1 MSPAERRTQT
11 TRAMDGLRRLV
22 RALGASNRES
32 ERTAGIDASAL
43 FVLRQI
49 GGCPGLSL
57 GELAERSHAHPS
69 TVSEVVK
76 RLVEGGLAVRRTAS
90 DDARRAEIDLTAR
103 GHSLLRA
110 APQSVQDAL
119 VDGFERLP
127 AAQRRALIEG
137 LEAWL
142 ASAHLES
149 VPATMLFEPS
159 VRKRS
164 GRLLLPWRRSRA

>member
-69 TVSEVVK
+69 TVSEVVS
-76 RLVEGGLAVRRTAS
+76 RLVEGDLAVRRTAAT
-90 DDARRAEIDLTAR
+90 DGRRAEIAVTPKGRA
-103 GHSLLRA
+103 LLRS
-110 APQSVQDAL
+110 APETVQKAL
-119 VDGFERLP
+119 VEAFERLP
-127 AAQRRALIEG
+127 AAQRRALVEG

-142 ASAHLES
+142 AGAHLES
-149 VPATMLFEPS
+149 IPATMLFEPS
-159 VRKRS
+159 VRKS
-164 GRLLLPWRRSRA
+164 AGRLRLPWRRSGA